1 MNQPSPRRVVLRFAA
16 LTVKEWE
23 GKVGRKDHLTRREDG
38 TIPTSEALK
47 IDPPRQYHG
56 RRKWHDRGGE
66 RYFGNYP
73 EAEWDEFLE
82 DIRKNGIKTPLWVQQ
97 DPGKDAEL
105 MEGNHRVQAADQLG
119 IREVPVY
126 IRYYGHSEQE
136 GLAAPSARRR
146 KAASQDR
153 CCSRRVALRYA
164 GLFEPP
170 PMVLK
175 AVTDWAQSLWAGHAL
190 ALMDKTL
197 DGPKDDSGGRIR
209 KMEAL
214 SDRRAVKD
222 ALEKAWDKQRMIRI
236 PIGVRYDVAVKAPSD
251 EEDFGYARAF
261 YELVGKNKRVQFPR
275 MPGEDA
281 RDSEWDDWYGDRY
294 SLDHIADL
302 ISTEIAK
309 GLREYANRK
318 ESPASGRRRRHND
331 QSLVEYSLIRREA
344 RKYTS
349 RAKTYKT
356 KATTVIPV
364 DLTGWKYLNE
374 VPARVR
380 RQGYGDLNVA
390 DWQALVRSRLE
401 AANFTSFKCILWFKA
416 HKRRGGQWSPGRM
429 QMELD
434 LWSSSVYDLKSFRRG
449 MQRIASIAKHECIHL
464 GQDALRIAK
473 GLNEDAGL
481 PSRDLRE
488 PGMDPS
494 GTRMDSWSSKRIP
507 HPKRDVE
514 FYTRLSDE
522 VLRFKVEVRS
532 VAKPLRRKF
541 FKDWLDRRDFF
552 TANKRN
558 QGKWQKAVSE
568 FWAALG
574 REGIEIPSAPRA
586 KSKQEEGAVVWVE
599 PVGNSGLYKPQWA
612 IILEYLGKNS
622 WTETDPLTGEERNP
636 HRYSLQGLE
645 KYIGDWDDTE
655 LNLDRTP
662 PPRVV
667 QQLQRSLQR
676 SVH

>member
-1 MNQPSPRRVVLRFAA
+1 MNLPVPSPCRVVLRFAA
-16 LTVKEWE
+16 LTVEEWE
-23 GKVGRKDHLTRREDG
+23 GKVGRKDHLTRREEG
-38 TIPTSEALK
+38 TILTSEALK
-47 IDPPRQYHG
+47 IEPPRQYHG

-66 RYFGNYP
+66 RYFGNYT
-73 EAEWDEFLE
+73 EAEWNEFLE
-82 DIRKNGIKTPLWVQQ
+82 DIRKNGIKTPLWIQQ
-97 DPGKDAEL
+97 DPGKEAEL

-126 IRYYGHSEQE
+126 IKYYGHSEQE

-146 KAASQDR
+146 KVASQER

-175 AVTDWAQSLWAGHAL
+175 AVTDWAQSVWASHAL
-190 ALMDKTL
+190 ALMSKTL
-197 DGPKDDSGGRIR
+197 DGPKDDSAARIR

-214 SDRRAVKD
+214 SDRGELEKT
-222 ALEKAWDKQRMIRI
+222 LEKAWDNGRTTRI
-236 PIGVRYDVAVKAPSD
+236 PVSPTYDVAVKRPDDDDQDYS
-251 EEDFGYARAF
+251 FF
-261 YELVGKNKRVQFPR
+261 YEMVRKNQRVKFPR
-275 MPGEDA
+275 MPGEYA
-281 RDSEWDDWYGDRY
+281 RDSEWDDWYGSRY
-294 SLDHIADL
+294 SLDHIMRTIAQ
-302 ISTEIAK
+302 EIPK
-309 GLREYANRK
+309 GLAKYTDREAPG
-318 ESPASGRRRRHND
+318 SRRRHLD
-331 QSLVEYSLIRREA
+331 PEHIVELSLIRREA

-349 RAKTYKT
+349 RAKSYKT
-356 KATTVIPV
+356 KAATVIPV

-374 VPARVR
+374 VPASTLAAFPDV
-380 RQGYGDLNVA
+380 
-390 DWQALVRSRLE
+390 DWPALVKSRLE
-401 AANFTSFKCILWFKA
+401 DANFTSFKCILWFKA
-416 HKRRGGQWSPGRM
+416 HVRRGGQWSPGKM

-434 LWSSSVYDLKSFRRG
+434 LWSTSVYDLKSFQRG
-449 MQRIASIAKHECIHL
+449 MRRIASVAKHECIHL

-488 PGMDPS
+488 PGVNPS
-494 GTRMDSWSSKRIP
+494 GTRIDSWSGKRIP

-522 VLRFKVEVRS
+522 VLRFKEEVRS

-541 FKDWLDRRDFF
+541 FKDWLDRREFF

-558 QGKWQKAVSE
+558 QGKWQKLVGE
-568 FWAALG
+568 FWAALE
-574 REGIEIPSAPRA
+574 REGIEIPKAPRA
-586 KSKQEEGAVVWVE
+586 YMGKQEEGTVVWVE
-599 PVGNSGLYKPQWA
+599 PVGNSNLYEPQWA

-622 WTETDPLTGEERNP
+622 WTETDPLTGVERNP
-636 HRYSLQGLE
+636 HRYSLQGLK
-645 KYIGDWDDTE
+645 KYIGDWNDTE

-667 QQLQRSLQR
+667 QQLQRSFQR

>member
-1 MNQPSPRRVVLRFAA
+1 MLRSAS
-16 LTVKEWE
+16 LTVEEFE
-23 GKVGRKDHLTRREDG
+23 GRVGRKDHLTRWEEG

-47 IDPPRQYHG
+47 IEPPRRYHG
-56 RRKWHDRGGE
+56 RREWNERGGE

-73 EAEWDEFLE
+73 EAKWNEFLE
-82 DIRKNGIKTPLWVQQ
+82 DIRKNGIKTPLWILV
-97 DPGKDAEL
+97 DPGKEPLL
-105 MEGNHRVQAADQLG
+105 MEGNHRVQAAAQLG
-119 IREVPVY
+119 LREVPVT
-126 IRYYGHSEQE
+126 IKYYGLAEE
-136 GLAAPSARRR
+136 DGLAAPSVRRTIKHQDPER
-146 KAASQDR
+146 VRAANQ
-153 CCSRRVALRYA
+153 CSPHRVALRYA

-175 AVTDWAQSLWAGHAL
+175 AVTDWAQSMWAGHAL

-197 DGPKDDSGGRIR
+197 DGPKDDSGARIR

-214 SDRRAVKD
+214 SDRRALKD

-236 PIGVRYDVAVKAPSD
+236 PVNPRYDVAVKAPSD
-251 EEDFGYARAF
+251 EDDFGYARAF
-261 YELVGKNKRVQFPR
+261 YELVRKKQRVQFPR
-275 MPGEDA
+275 MPGEYA

-294 SLDHIADL
+294 PLDHIAGI
-302 ISTEIAK
+302 ISTEIAE
-309 GLREYANRK
+309 GLQEYAKRQ
-318 ESPASGRRRRHND
+318 ESYSEVRRRHLKPEHLVEL
-331 QSLVEYSLIRREA
+331 SLVRREA

-349 RAKTYKT
+349 RAKSYKT
-356 KATTVIPV
+356 KAATVIPV

-374 VPARVR
+374 VPASE
-380 RQGYGDLNVA
+380 GDLNVA
-390 DWQALVRSRLE
+390 DWQALMKTRLE

-429 QMELD
+429 KMELD
-434 LWSSSVYDLKSFRRG
+434 LWSTSVYDLKSFRRG

-488 PGMDPS
+488 PGVNPS
-494 GTRMDSWSSKRIP
+494 GTRIDSWSSKRIP

-522 VLRFKVEVRS
+522 VLRFKEEVRS

-541 FKDWLDRRDFF
+541 FKDWLDRRQFF

-558 QGKWQKAVSE
+558 QGKWQKLVGE

-574 REGIEIPSAPRA
+574 REGIEIPKAPRA
-586 KSKQEEGAVVWVE
+586 KTKQEEGTVVWVE
-599 PVGNSGLYKPQWA
+599 PVGNSNLYEPQWA
-612 IILEYLGKNS
+612 IILEYLGKSS
-622 WTETDPLTGEERNP
+622 WTETDPLTGEERSP
-636 HRYSLQGLE
+636 HRYSLQGLK
-645 KYIGDWDDTE
+645 KYIGDWNDTE

-667 QQLQRSLQR
+667 QQLQRALR
-676 SVH
+676 GSVD